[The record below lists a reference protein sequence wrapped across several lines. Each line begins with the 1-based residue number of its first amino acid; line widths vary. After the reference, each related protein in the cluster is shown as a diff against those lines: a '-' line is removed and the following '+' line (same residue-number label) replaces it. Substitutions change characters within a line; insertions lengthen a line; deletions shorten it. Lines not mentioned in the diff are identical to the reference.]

1 MMMYD
6 KSLLLPNQLSQA
18 DNPYM
23 KSDDPR
29 SPTTWERE
37 AARILRAELVRF
49 GLDKP
54 SMLRPKLAELG
65 VIETER
71 NLTNKIA
78 RGKFSF
84 TFFLQCM
91 SVLDVGLVNVGAQS
105 EVLPATN
112 RKKPPGR
119 PKVVKDQTKASAGL
133 NDSSA
138 KP

>member
-6 KSLLLPNQLSQA
+6 RTQFLPNQQSFT
-18 DNPYM
+18 DNPFM
-23 KSDDPR
+23 KSDDLVP
-29 SPTTWERE
+29 PTTWERE
-37 AARILRAELVRF
+37 ATRILRAELVRF

-54 SMLRPKLAELG
+54 SALRPKLAELG

-91 SVLDVGLVNVGAQS
+91 AVLDVGLVNVGAQS

-119 PKVVKDQTKASAGL
+119 PKVVKDQSKASAGL
-133 NDSSA
+133 NDSSD
-138 KP
+138 KT